1 MFQIGEANFM
11 KESNAALKRPEESYE
26 PAFDYDINIKCHLE
40 DYLVYS
46 LPFDYDNAS
55 DERLVGLYVNNNDEE
70 AFNRIVNRYGDMIM
84 GFAMKLI
91 RNTYDAEEIKQEV
104 FLILATKL
112 HTFKENSKF
121 STWLYK
127 LILNTC
133 YKFLNE
139 SKKRT
144 NKEIH
149 LDIPECIET
158 PLSSPSNWAKI
169 PDEVI
174 LYKERMRAIKNAV
187 NELTHSNKTIFDLK
201 DVKGF
206 SNAEV
211 GELMGLSISAVKSR
225 VLRNRL
231 SIKQKV
237 ASYF

>member
-1 MFQIGEANFM
+1 M
-11 KESNAALKRPEESYE
+11 KESNAVLKKPETPYE
-26 PAFDYDINIKCHLE
+26 PDFDYEINSKSHLK
-40 DYLVYS
+40 YHQIYS
-46 LPFDYDNAS
+46 LPFDYDKAS
-55 DERLVGLYVNNNDEE
+55 DERLVGLYVNNHDEE
-70 AFNRIVNRYGDMIM
+70 AFNSIVNRYSNMIM

-91 RNTYDAEEIKQEV
+91 RNSYDAEEIKQEV

-112 HTFKENSKF
+112 HTFKGNSKF

-127 LILNTC
+127 VTLNMC

-144 NKEIH
+144 NKEIQ
-149 LDIPECIET
+149 LDIPECLET
-158 PLSSPSNWAKI
+158 QLPSPSNWAKK

-174 LYKERMRAIKNAV
+174 LYKEKMRAIKNAV

-225 VLRNRL
+225 VSRNRL
-231 SIKQKV
+231 SIRQKV
-237 ASYF
+237 SSYF

>member
-1 MFQIGEANFM
+1 M
-11 KESNAALKRPEESYE
+11 KESNAVLKKPETPYE
-26 PAFDYDINIKCHLE
+26 PDFDYEINSKSHLK
-40 DYLVYS
+40 YHQIYS
-46 LPFDYDNAS
+46 LPFDYDKAS
-55 DERLVGLYVNNNDEE
+55 DERLVGLYVNNHDEE
-70 AFNRIVNRYGDMIM
+70 AFNSIVNRYSNMIM

-91 RNTYDAEEIKQEV
+91 RNSYDAEEIKQEV

-112 HTFKENSKF
+112 HTFKGNSKF

-127 LILNTC
+127 VTLNMC

-144 NKEIH
+144 NKEIQ
-149 LDIPECIET
+149 LDIPECLET
-158 PLSSPSNWAKI
+158 QLPSPSNWAMK

-174 LYKERMRAIKNAV
+174 LYKEKMRAIKNAV

-225 VLRNRL
+225 VSRNRL
-231 SIKQKV
+231 SIRQKV
-237 ASYF
+237 SSYF